1 MGEVQVARALDFG
14 FHVIMTSQ
22 AQTTLAS
29 SRARFLGLEFP
40 DFFLVV
46 PLPSAGH
53 HFVLGVQ
60 NNFCQGH
67 HLQPWSREAHENA
80 KKPDMSLWEPT
91 YCTLRPFILS
101 LSLEHVRLTAFHK
114 TTLHPLVRLHPH
126 NHMAYHLPL
135 SITHCVYLY

>member
-29 SRARFLGLEFP
+29 SRARFLGLDFP

-46 PLPSAGH
+46 PLQSAGH

-60 NNFCQGH
+60 TNSH
-67 HLQPWSREAHENA
+67 
-80 KKPDMSLWEPT
+80 
-91 YCTLRPFILS
+91 
-101 LSLEHVRLTAFHK
+101 
-114 TTLHPLVRLHPH
+114 
-126 NHMAYHLPL
+126 
-135 SITHCVYLY
+135 

>member
-22 AQTTLAS
+22 AQTTMAS
-29 SRARFLGLEFP
+29 SRARFLGLDFP

-60 NNFCQGH
+60 NNFRQGH
-67 HLQPWSREAHENA
+67 HLEPWSREAHENA
-80 KKPDMSLWEPT
+80 KSPT
-91 YCTLRPFILS
+91 CRFGSPHTLRPFILS
-101 LSLEHVRLTAFHK
+101 LSLEDVRLTAFHK